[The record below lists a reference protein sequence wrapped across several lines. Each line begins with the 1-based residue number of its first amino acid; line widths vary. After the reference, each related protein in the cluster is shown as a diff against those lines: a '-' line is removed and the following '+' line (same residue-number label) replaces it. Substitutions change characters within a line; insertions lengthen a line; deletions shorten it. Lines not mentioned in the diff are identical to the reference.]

1 MSQQITQAR
10 AALAAAKG
18 LSIDTIVEMGI
29 SLVPLFRSLFDA
41 IAEGFKR
48 IGLRGKVEALTE
60 ANNAQQ
66 DQLDKLQATVEQL
79 AQRVVELEAR
89 H

>member
-18 LSIDTIVEMGI
+18 LPIDTIVKMGI

-48 IGLRGKVEALTE
+48 IGLRGKVEALIE
-60 ANNAQQ
+60 ANNEQQ
-66 DQLDKLQATVEQL
+66 EQLDKLQATVEQL
-79 AQRVVELEAR
+79 AARVKELEAR